1 MPHSESQGKGMTR
14 TNMTTLRAL
23 ALFGL
28 LALTPFATVLL
39 TTDASAAGAPPNP
52 AKATLELAKKQF
64 ALPPGAAMELSMR
77 GSTSRPEQA
86 RDAAAA
92 FADVP
97 SDQSVVLTEDGRFRL
112 KTRTLYPGSI
122 VFSFLTVGSPQG
134 SSTIDELQW
143 RDGTEISK
151 EDAAS
156 ARKDYADLL
165 FLSPALLLRD
175 ALNRKPVSKPA
186 ARNAEPGA
194 TQRIEVSFKDAA
206 GRPTTLTLDTASGRI
221 ESATSGTRRFTYVG
235 YQKQKTLLQPTRITQ
250 YDGDRVATRWN
261 DVTTLLMPAPSP
273 EVFNLPDGYTEAA
286 DRSPLRATD
295 LGEGAYRIDGAPSG
309 YHTGFVVGDRA
320 IAVFDAPVS
329 VEEAEQVKA
338 VIEKAAPGKRI
349 AYVVVSH
356 PHGDHVAGLRAYL
369 KDGIEVVTGP
379 GAGVALKRQL
389 SASAQLKLREV
400 NNTDELDLGG
410 RTLKLY
416 AINSTHASSML
427 VAYAPASR
435 TVFQGDLFYLPE
447 VGPVPPA
454 FDGAG
459 ELSTLITASQGLFV
473 ERIVGVHGRTGTLD
487 DLNQSLAL
495 RKGGGFAR

>member
-1 MPHSESQGKGMTR
+1 MTR
-14 TNMTTLRAL
+14 ITKTTRRAFVLTGLFAITPL
-23 ALFGL
+23 AMAL
-28 LALTPFATVLL
+28 LA
-39 TTDASAAGAPPNP
+39 TDASAAGAPPNP

-194 TQRIEVSFKDAA
+194 MQRIEVSFKDAA

-235 YQKQKTLLQPTRITQ
+235 YQKQKNLLQPARITQ
-250 YDGDRVATRWN
+250 YDGDRIATRWN
-261 DVTTLLMPAPSP
+261 DVSTLLVPAPSA
-273 EVFNLPDGYTEAA
+273 EVFNLPDGYTEAV
-286 DRSPLRATD
+286 DRGPLRATE

-338 VIEKAAPGKRI
+338 VIEKTAPGKRV

-369 KDGIEVVTGP
+369 KDGVEVVTGP

-389 SASAQLKLREV
+389 DAASAQLKLREV
-400 NNTDELDLGG
+400 TNTDELDLGG
-410 RTLKLY
+410 RTMKLY

-473 ERIVGVHGRTGTLD
+473 ERIVGVHGRSGTLD